1 LVLGV
6 GDADL
11 PCQQFGIAEW
21 NEAPPKTEPAK
32 GDTPPLGHMGLGLEL
47 DVDDAAD
54 AVAVKVHN
62 DTSLPVEPVVG
73 GGHSGSFRP
82 LTHGT
87 TPGTAWSCHS

>member
-1 LVLGV
+1 
-6 GDADL
+6 
-11 PCQQFGIAEW
+11 
-21 NEAPPKTEPAK
+21 
-32 GDTPPLGHMGLGLEL
+32 MGLGLEL

-62 DTSLPVEPVVG
+62 DTSLPVEPVVD

-87 TPGTAWSCHS
+87 TPGDCLVVSFVMTATPTEDYAGYRKRS